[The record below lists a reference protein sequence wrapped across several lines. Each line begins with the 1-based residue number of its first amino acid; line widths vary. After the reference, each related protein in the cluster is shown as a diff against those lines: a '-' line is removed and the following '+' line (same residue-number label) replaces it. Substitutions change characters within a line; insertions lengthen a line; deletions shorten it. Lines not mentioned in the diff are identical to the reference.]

1 MRLASFLVRTA
12 AILTPCELRR
22 EWLDEWTAELRF
34 VIDEHGGREALFF
47 AIGSF
52 RDALWLRRTRG
63 FRVESPWA
71 CLLLLAVLALSAVSL
86 AFAIPP
92 SGKLKAML
100 DEDPGWSG
108 LMGAHVIVMAAALII
123 LSAISRFSRVH
134 LPRIRSSPARI
145 NRLRRWTFLLSKF
158 ALAIPAAFFGSYD
171 VASLLGVP
179 VLQAHGAIIAY
190 VILFRWTLNDQR
202 SRCPVCLRVL
212 KPSASIG
219 EFSHN
224 FLEWYG
230 SELFC
235 AEGHGMLHV
244 PKIATTYDAQ
254 RWSDLDSS
262 WRFLFSSVR

>member
-1 MRLASFLVRTA
+1 MTLAWLLLRSA
-12 AILTPCELRR
+12 AILTPRELRR

-34 VIDEHGGREALFF
+34 VIDECGDRDVLQF

-52 RDALWLRRTRG
+52 RDALWLRRSRG
-63 FRVESPWA
+63 FRVESPGA

-92 SGKLKAML
+92 SAKIKAML
-100 DEDPGWSG
+100 NADRGWPDI
-108 LMGAHVIVMAAALII
+108 LEAHVIVIAAALII
-123 LSAISRFSRVH
+123 LSTISRFSRVQ
-134 LPRIRSSPARI
+134 LPRIRSSPARS
-145 NRLRRWTFLLSKF
+145 NRLRRWIFLVLKF

-190 VILFRWTLNDQR
+190 VVLFRWILNDQR

-235 AEGHGMLHV
+235 AEGHGLLHV
-244 PKIATTYDAQ
+244 PKIATTYDAR

-262 WRFLFSSVR
+262 WRFLFSSAR